1 MGNSWQCLLISTML
15 SLKNNA
21 YLKKIH
27 ALSLLWTSEG
37 QSVQTRVTVCHIKIP
52 CSLGPRGNACP
63 ALPLPTTR
71 PHHVTAGPL
80 HGHARLS
87 LVLPAQHSLP
97 ATVPLHSL
105 FPLLQLI
112 YPATPP
118 QSLYLL
124 SLFLLILRPRSNVT
138 FLRKLPLPLF
148 PDLGWETLYTILLDS
163 EIFIW
168 VSSQLGMVSAW
179 MSILS
184 LWLKVHETHD

>member
-1 MGNSWQCLLISTML
+1 ML

-105 FPLLQLI
+105 LLQLG
-112 YPATPP
+112 
-118 QSLYLL
+118 
-124 SLFLLILRPRSNVT
+124 RSPST
-138 FLRKLPLPLF
+138 LPLPAAFLSS
-148 PDLGWETLYTILLDS
+148 D
-163 EIFIW
+163 
-168 VSSQLGMVSAW
+168 VSSAPYLPLTALNTACNCSLP
-179 MSILS
+179 LS
-184 LWLKVHETHD
+184 TSFFVAASPLE